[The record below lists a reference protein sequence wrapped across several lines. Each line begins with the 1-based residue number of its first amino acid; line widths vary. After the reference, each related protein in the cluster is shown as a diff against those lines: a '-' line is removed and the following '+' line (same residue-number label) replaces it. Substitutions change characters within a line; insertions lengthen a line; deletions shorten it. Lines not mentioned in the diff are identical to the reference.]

1 MNFCIVLSKQSLTVT
16 MTIRIEVEQSSV
28 AKSRFSG
35 YYVWYGGLDPSVER
49 VGRKARFISNVR
61 ETNIVSNLNK
71 TIARNKEHIGAS
83 HTPHSHCISFVPMA
97 KVEHELTLAFDSITV
112 D

>member
-1 MNFCIVLSKQSLTVT
+1 MLSGVG
-16 MTIRIEVEQSSV
+16 
-28 AKSRFSG
+28 A
-35 YYVWYGGLDPSVER
+35 DPSVER
-49 VGRKARFISNVR
+49 VGWKARFISNVR
-61 ETNIVSNLNK
+61 EPNIVSNL
-71 TIARNKEHIGAS
+71 NKEHIGAS

>member
-1 MNFCIVLSKQSLTVT
+1 MTKLSGDEFATTVVLIRLIVLSGVG
-16 MTIRIEVEQSSV
+16 
-28 AKSRFSG
+28 A
-35 YYVWYGGLDPSVER
+35 DPSVET
-49 VGRKARFISNVR
+49 VGRKARLISNVR

-83 HTPHSHCISFVPMA
+83 HTPHSHCISFVSMA

>member
-1 MNFCIVLSKQSLTVT
+1 MLSGVG
-16 MTIRIEVEQSSV
+16 
-28 AKSRFSG
+28 A
-35 YYVWYGGLDPSVER
+35 DPSVER

-112 D
+112 STVLDAFINDRMIVHA